1 MNLGKRIT
9 VFSPKACYMLFELN
23 ETFNLSD
30 KQKETKEKEESE
42 TGSDVL
48 VPGELD
54 TIMYNGP
61 VKVFTTLR
69 ELNEQLA
76 KENAT
81 SDTADDVEKKLYK
94 GHLFSAR
101 EFPLEAENKDSM
113 TFVIEKVDNNTCF
126 VEQVLSLGDAA
137 QSIEEEV
144 NMLLQHGTVKGL
156 EASEITDYMIFHGKH
171 MPLSFYCYDSDI

>member
-1 MNLGKRIT
+1 MNLGKRLT

-30 KQKETKEKEESE
+30 KQKKAKENLETEEYAGDP
-42 TGSDVL
+42 T
-48 VPGELD
+48 ELD

-61 VKVFTTLR
+61 VKIFTTLR

-81 SDTADDVEKKLYK
+81 SNTADDVERKLYK

-113 TFVIEKVDNNTCF
+113 IFVIEKVDNNTCF
-126 VEQVLSLGDAA
+126 VEQVPSLGDAA
-137 QSIEEEV
+137 QSIEEEI
-144 NMLLQHGTVKGL
+144 NMLLQHGNTEGL
-156 EASEITDYMIFHGKH
+156 EASEITDYMVFHGKH

>member
-1 MNLGKRIT
+1 MNLGKRIA

-23 ETFNLSD
+23 ETFNISD
-30 KQKETKEKEESE
+30 KQKKEESE
-42 TGSDVL
+42 TAA
-48 VPGELD
+48 LD

-81 SDTADDVEKKLYK
+81 SGTANDIERKLYK
-94 GHLFSAR
+94 GHLFSSR
-101 EFPLEAENKDSM
+101 EFPLEAKDKENV
-113 TFVIEKVDNNTCF
+113 TFIIEKVDNNTCF
-126 VEQVLSLGDAA
+126 VEQTPSLGDAA
-137 QSIEEEV
+137 QSIEEEI
-144 NMLLQHGTVKGL
+144 NMLLQHEAVEGL
-156 EASEITDYMIFHGKH
+156 EASEITDYMVFHGKH